1 MLREQVRKCAL
12 RVVPICSACY
22 LRIRVS
28 LHEKSML
35 PSANFNFFASVA
47 WRLLRPGNRMNRF
60 RFAIGL
66 VTVFLVLV
74 GQAVAAPQSAQQTT
88 EAPKASTQKAGTQK
102 GSAQKSSAPKASTP
116 KESDTTASTPKATD
130 PKASPPTASKSKP
143 GSPKANARCPAQD
156 FGRFLDVFSDSPNL
170 QRRFTR
176 FPLEFGE
183 VIDPGYAEPSREFSI
198 RMIESYDKI
207 PLFDRGDGGR
217 IFPSRT
223 KRNRGDLVIVR
234 ERGMRE
240 KPEFPDERDDP
251 DDEVVLLFFGNTGF
265 GVYFRFLRDG
275 NCWFLQAIHDK
286 SAWS

>member
-1 MLREQVRKCAL
+1 
-12 RVVPICSACY
+12 
-22 LRIRVS
+22 
-28 LHEKSML
+28 
-35 PSANFNFFASVA
+35 
-47 WRLLRPGNRMNRF
+47 
-60 RFAIGL
+60 
-66 VTVFLVLV
+66 
-74 GQAVAAPQSAQQTT
+74 
-88 EAPKASTQKAGTQK
+88 
-102 GSAQKSSAPKASTP
+102 
-116 KESDTTASTPKATD
+116 
-130 PKASPPTASKSKP
+130 
-143 GSPKANARCPAQD
+143 
-156 FGRFLDVFSDSPNL
+156 VFSDSPNL

-183 VIDPGYAEPSREFSI
+183 VIDPGYAQPSREFSI
-198 RMIESYDKI
+198 RMIESFDKI

>member
-1 MLREQVRKCAL
+1 MNKCTL

-74 GQAVAAPQSAQQTT
+74 GQAIAAPQSAQQTT

-130 PKASPPTASKSKP
+130 PKASPPTASKSKL

-286 SAWS
+286 SA